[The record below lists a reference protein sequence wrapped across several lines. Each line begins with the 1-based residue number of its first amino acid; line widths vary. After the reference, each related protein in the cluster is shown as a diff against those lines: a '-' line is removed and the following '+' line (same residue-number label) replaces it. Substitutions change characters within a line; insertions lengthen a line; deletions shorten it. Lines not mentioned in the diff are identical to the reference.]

1 MILIVTAD
9 ADSSADH
16 VSTRLRARGVEVQ
29 RFNPAD
35 YPVRASLSFALDP
48 HGHRHIVIEDEHRR
62 IDLDEVDAV
71 WFRRPE
77 TPRPDARLA
86 DMRMRRYV
94 VEECHAHLEDVWNA
108 LPCPA
113 FPAVPAVMAR
123 AALKLSQLGVAGELG
138 FELPPT
144 LVTTRPAALLD
155 FHRRH
160 DGRIISKLA
169 GPTMGRFYGPEVARY
184 TEPVTTRDIGYVE
197 AVRLAPAI
205 FQASVDKRVELRITV
220 VGERVFPVEIHSQ
233 DAARTRGDWR
243 RYDLGLTP
251 HRLHALPEEVSR
263 RCTQLV
269 RRLGLAYGAIDMI
282 LTPEGRYVFIEINP
296 NGQFLWIEQLVNAGI
311 GEAIA
316 EHLAAQ
322 AQARAR
328 LPAVVGAQAR
338 RPSAATRNRTH
349 ECH

>member
-1 MILIVTAD
+1 MILVVTAD

-16 VSTRLRARGVEVQ
+16 VITRLRGRGVDVQ

-35 YPVRASLSFALDP
+35 YPTRASLGFTLDP
-48 HGHRHIVIEDEHRR
+48 RGRRHIVIEDERRR
-62 IDLDEVDAV
+62 IDLADVDVV
-71 WFRRPE
+71 WFRRPDA
-77 TPRPDARLA
+77 PRPDARLA
-86 DMRMRRYV
+86 DTRMRRYV
-94 VEECHAHLEDVWNA
+94 TEECHAHIEDVWNA

-123 AALKLSQLGVAGELG
+123 AALKLSQLGVAGEVG

-144 LVTTRPAALLD
+144 LATTNPAALLD

-160 DGRIISKLA
+160 DGRVISKVA
-169 GPTMGRFYGPEVARY
+169 GPTLGRFYGPEVGRY

-205 FQASVDKRVELRITV
+205 FQASIDKRVELRITV

-251 HRLHALPEEVSR
+251 HRLHALPDEISR
-263 RCTQLV
+263 RCARLV

-296 NGQFLWIEQLVNAGI
+296 NGQFLWIEQLVHAGI

-316 EHLAAQ
+316 DCLAAH

-328 LPAVVGAQAR
+328 LGATAGVE
-338 RPSAATRNRTH
+338 A
-349 ECH
+349 

>member
-1 MILIVTAD
+1 MILVVTAD

-16 VSTRLRARGVEVQ
+16 VSARLRARGAEVQ

-48 HGHRHIVIEDEHRR
+48 QGRRRILIEDEHRR
-62 IDLDEVDAV
+62 IDLARVAAV
-71 WFRRPE
+71 WFRRPGL
-77 TPRPDARLA
+77 PRPDPRLA
-86 DMRMRRYV
+86 DTRLRRYV
-94 VEECHAHLEDVWNA
+94 AEECHAHLEDVWNA

-123 AALKLSQLGVAGELG
+123 AALKLSQLALAGELG

-160 DGRIISKLA
+160 DGRVISKVV
-169 GPTMGRFYGPEVARY
+169 GPTLGRFYGPEVGRY

-197 AVRLAPAI
+197 AVRFAPAI

-243 RYDLGLTP
+243 RYDVGLTP
-251 HRLHALPEEVSR
+251 HRLHALPDAVAC
-263 RCTQLV
+263 RCVQLV

-282 LTPEGRYVFIEINP
+282 LTPEGRYVFIEITP
-296 NGQFLWIEQLVNAGI
+296 NGQFLWIEQLVHAGI
-311 GEAIA
+311 GDAIA
-316 EHLAAQ
+316 DHLAAH
-322 AQARAR
+322 ARAF
-328 LPAVVGAQAR
+328 AR
-338 RPSAATRNRTH
+338 RPETAGAAA
-349 ECH
+349 